1 MSDEGARGSVCRTA
15 ETRGEL
21 EKEGCEVHLNI
32 DVCVCVCVCALPV
45 PLEGQR
51 SHTHASTQ
59 RGMPST
65 KISAPLVLINR

>member
-32 DVCVCVCVCALPV
+32 DVCVCVCVCVHFLCLSRASVHTLMPAHRGACHQLKSLPH
-45 PLEGQR
+45 LC
-51 SHTHASTQ
+51 
-59 RGMPST
+59 
-65 KISAPLVLINR
+65 

>member
-1 MSDEGARGSVCRTA
+1 MSE
-15 ETRGEL
+15 
-21 EKEGCEVHLNI
+21 HM
-32 DVCVCVCVCALPV
+32 CVCVCVCARACTLPV
-45 PLEGQR
+45 PPEGQR